1 MQNRLSTTTLG
12 RLCLRKGSVQAS
24 RPALVFQSR
33 WASSTGGA
41 ATSSP
46 LNTDNQSKTGSQPTY
61 GPIGVAAALQHTS
74 SSSPP
79 TPTLFKHEFALTD
92 RVALVSGA
100 NRGLGLEMALALV
113 EAGARAVYCVDLPKE
128 PGEEWR
134 KVREFAGRMEG
145 KTGEGRME
153 YLSGNVTDQEAMW
166 KIGELIGERE
176 GRMDACIAAAGIL
189 KTHTNCLDY
198 PAKQFREVMDVNVN
212 GVLFTAQAA
221 GRQMEKFGN
230 GGSIILIASMS
241 GTITNKDHAW
251 VSYNSSKSAVL
262 QMARSMACEL
272 GPKRIRVNTLS
283 PGHIYTNMTAAYLDT
298 QPELLGKW
306 ASLNPMGRIGRP
318 DELRG
323 VVGWLASDASTFCTG
338 SDIIVSGGH
347 HSW

>member
-1 MQNRLSTTTLG
+1 MASI
-12 RLCLRKGSVQAS
+12 LRSQFYRTWITKRSGFTITSNARAFSSS
-24 RPALVFQSR
+24 RSAPSAQD
-33 WASSTGGA
+33 
-41 ATSSP
+41 SP
-46 LNTDNQSKTGSQPTY
+46 LNVDNQPKTGTQPSY
-61 GPIGVAAALQHTS
+61 GPLGVTAALKHAPND
-74 SSSPP
+74 PP
-79 TPTLFKHEFALTD
+79 PKPTLFPHEFSLSD

-128 PGEEWR
+128 PGEEWTT
-134 KVREFAGRMEG
+134 VRDYAKKMAASGEI
-145 KTGEGRME
+145 GEGRLE
-153 YLSGNVTDQEAMW
+153 YVSGNVTDQDAMW
-166 KIGELIGERE
+166 KIGEMIGDRE

-189 KTHTNCLDY
+189 KAHTDCLTY
-198 PAKQFREVMDVNVN
+198 PAKQFRDVLEINTS

-221 GRQMEKFGN
+221 GQQMERFGN

-272 GPKRIRVNTLS
+272 GPQRIRVNSLS
-283 PGHIYTNMTAAYLDT
+283 PGHIYTSMTAAYLDS
-298 QPELLGKW
+298 QPHLLAKW

-323 VVGWLASDASTFCTG
+323 VVTWLASDASTFCTG